1 MLTSAALCLALNI
14 FFEARDEPFLGQ
26 LMVAEVTLN
35 RVEHRSYPDNI
46 CDVVWQRRQF
56 SWTHDGLSDNPEDYP
71 YLDREAWGEILVLT
85 TRILNGEQELPN
97 NEAIMF
103 HADYVLPYWVDH
115 YEQVGMVGG
124 HIFYGERGE

>member
-35 RVEHRSYPDNI
+35 RVEHRSYPDDI
-46 CDVVWQRRQF
+46 CGVVWQDRQF
-56 SWTHDGLSDNPEDYP
+56 SWTHDNLSDNPEDYP

-85 TRILNGEQELPN
+85 TRILTGEQELPN

-103 HADYVLPYWVDH
+103 HADYVRPYWVDS
-115 YEQVGMVGG
+115 YEQVGMVGN
-124 HIFYGERGE
+124 HIFYGE